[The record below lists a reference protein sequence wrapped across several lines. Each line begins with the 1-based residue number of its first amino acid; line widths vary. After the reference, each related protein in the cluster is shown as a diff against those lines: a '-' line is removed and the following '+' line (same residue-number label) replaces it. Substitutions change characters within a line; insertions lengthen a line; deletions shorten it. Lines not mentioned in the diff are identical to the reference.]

1 MAPEPVPLI
10 LDVDTGV
17 DDALALLYAVASPE
31 VELIA
36 ATCVMG
42 NVTVEQA
49 TENTLAVLGVA
60 GRPTLE
66 IAAGAAAPLGRDH
79 VPFPVVHGERGLG
92 RADPPLP
99 AGAPSERTAVELLTQ
114 IPRERPGEV
123 LLVATGPLTNVALAL
138 REEPLLPELLGGFAL
153 MGGAFARGGNVTP
166 AAEANIWVD
175 PTAAAEVFAA
185 FAGAEDHHL
194 PVCVGLDVTERAVMR
209 RAELDEVCSPA
220 PDSPLGRLIEDA
232 TGFYMD
238 FYAAVVGEDGCRLH
252 DPLALA
258 IAIDPTLARLET
270 TRVEVETD
278 GRWTMGETVADLTG
292 IRGSP
297 WPVGWEPEA
306 NARVALDVEED
317 TFMKRFVERLR
328 ALVELRA

>member
-1 MAPEPVPLI
+1 MAPIPLL

-17 DDALALLYAVASPE
+17 DDALALLYAAASPE
-31 VELIA
+31 VSMIG
-36 ATCVMG
+36 ATTVMG

-49 TENTLAVLGVA
+49 TWNTLAVLEAAGLPDLEVA
-60 GRPTLE
+60 P
-66 IAAGAAAPLGRDH
+66 GAAAPLGREH
-79 VPFPVVHGERGLG
+79 VPFPFVHGERGLG
-92 RADPPLP
+92 RADPPEP
-99 AGAPSERTAVELLTQ
+99 RGRPSDRTAAEAIVAAAH
-114 IPRERPGEV
+114 ERPGEV

-138 REEPLLPELLGGFAL
+138 REEPHLPDLLRGFAL

-175 PTAAAEVFAA
+175 PVAADEVFRG
-185 FAGAEDHHL
+185 FAGVDDERL
-194 PVCVGLDVTERAVMR
+194 PVCIGLDVTERAVMR
-209 RAELDEVCSPA
+209 RPELDAVCEPA
-220 PDSPLGRLIEDA
+220 PGSILGRLVEGA
-232 TGFYMD
+232 TSFYMD

-252 DPLALA
+252 DPLAVA
-258 IAIDPTLARLET
+258 IAIEPSLARLET

-306 NARVALDVEED
+306 NARVALDVDEEL
-317 TFMKRFVERLR
+317 FLKRFVERVRGLIEAR
-328 ALVELRA
+328 AA